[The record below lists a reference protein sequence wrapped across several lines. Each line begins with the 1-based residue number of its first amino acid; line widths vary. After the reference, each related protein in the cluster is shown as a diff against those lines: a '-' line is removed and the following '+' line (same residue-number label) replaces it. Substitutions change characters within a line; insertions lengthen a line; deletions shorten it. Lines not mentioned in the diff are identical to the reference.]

1 MNNMIEISFNY
12 YGKVEIIQCNI
23 GDKMKDIINKFKMKA
38 QIYDNNLFFI
48 YKGDKINEELAVNQ
62 IIDEIGKNMKKMSI
76 LVDKENLD
84 NDNDNKNK
92 KLSKEIICPE
102 CKEDILMNIN
112 NYKIN
117 LYECK
122 NGHKKEN
129 ILFEEFE
136 NIQKIDL
143 SEIICNE
150 CNSQNKAKSFNNKF
164 FTCNTCGINLCPLC
178 KSRHSND
185 HYIID
190 YDDKNYHCKKHKDAF
205 ILYCKD
211 CKMNLC
217 FLCRN
222 EHNNHNIIDLGS
234 ILPNKEE
241 LLKSMKY
248 LKEIIIKF
256 KNDIEVIKNILNK
269 IINNIEK
276 YFSICNNVVNNYD
289 NEKRN
294 YHNYFNLNEI
304 KRSNNNIINDIN
316 NIINE
321 KKLNCK
327 FNYINDIYCKIISIN
342 KTIILENG
350 DKYIGEVV
358 NNLKN
363 GKGTLYFN
371 QNNGCLKNKYEGDW
385 KGDVKEGKGIL
396 YWNDGTRY
404 DGDWKNGK
412 REGKGI
418 LYGNNGER
426 YEGDFKENKAEGKGI
441 YLWADGKRYEGY
453 FKENKAEGK
462 GILYYKN
469 GDIYEGDFKNNKRE
483 GKGIMYYNNGDKEMG
498 DYLND
503 KEIGIHAFL
512 SNKGKVKQ
520 KKY

>member
-1 MNNMIEISFNY
+1 MIEISFIY
-12 YGKVEIIQCNI
+12 KGKEEIIQCNI
-23 GDKMKDIINKFKMKA
+23 EDKMKDKINKFKMKA
-38 QIYDNNLFFI
+38 QINDNNLYYI
-48 YKGDKINEELAVNQ
+48 YNGRKINEELAISQ
-62 IIDEIGKNMKKMSI
+62 LIDETGKNQKKMSI
-76 LVDKENLD
+76 LVNEEIID
-84 NDNDNKNK
+84 NNNENK
-92 KLSKEIICPE
+92 KFSKEIICPE
-102 CKEDILMNIN
+102 CKEDILMKIN

-129 ILFEEFE
+129 ILFDEFE

-143 SEIICNE
+143 SKIICNV
-150 CNSQNKAKSFNNKF
+150 CNSQNKSRAFNNQF
-164 FTCNTCGINLCPLC
+164 FICNTCGINLCPLC
-178 KSRHSND
+178 KSIHNHN

-205 ILYCKD
+205 IFFCKD
-211 CKMNLC
+211 CQMNLC
-217 FLCRN
+217 FLCKN
-222 EHNNHNIIDLGS
+222 EHNNHNIVDLGS
-234 ILPNKEE
+234 IFPNKEE
-241 LLKSMKY
+241 LLKSMKS
-248 LKEIIIKF
+248 LEKLINKF
-256 KNDIEVIKNILNK
+256 KNDIEVIKNIFGKVLNDIK
-269 IINNIEK
+269 K
-276 YFSICNNVVNNYD
+276 YYSICNNIVNNYD
-289 NEKRN
+289 NDKRN
-294 YHNYFNLNEI
+294 YYKYFNLNEI
-304 KRSNNNIINDIN
+304 KRSNNNIINDLN
-316 NIINE
+316 KIINE

-327 FNYINDIYCKIISIN
+327 FNYINDIYCKIITIN

-371 QNNGCLKNKYEGDW
+371 QNNGCVKNKYEGDW
-385 KGDVKEGKGIL
+385 KDDVKEGKGIL

-469 GDIYEGDFKNNKRE
+469 GD
-483 GKGIMYYNNGDKEMG
+483 KEMG